1 MYFLYSIYTLYFF
14 RADLL
19 GIFHKLG
26 LQKCLRKEQAYKN
39 CVFENFDLSL
49 LPLFWLIAF
58 LLIYIFVLLSVYD
71 KDNHSVLL
79 WQMVNN

>member
-1 MYFLYSIYTLYFF
+1 MFKKGTGFKKWY
-14 RADLL
+14 
-19 GIFHKLG
+19 
-26 LQKCLRKEQAYKN
+26 
-39 CVFENFDLSL
+39 VFENILIDLPL

-58 LLIYIFVLLSVYD
+58 YILLIYIFVLMNGWYVLELLSVYE